1 MAAAER
7 PGCARARVTDA
18 CATRAATLKAVPIAA
33 RPPRGE
39 TSPDLLDRS
48 PESLAAHL
56 EDAAHYPGGR
66 ADAVARP
73 RSERDV
79 AQVLE
84 AREPVLVVGAQ
95 SSLTGG
101 ATPTGSVVLSTVRL
115 TDIGPPLGGR
125 VQVDAGVP
133 LAMLQE
139 ALAPHGL
146 EFPPVPT
153 FLGATVGGAVA
164 TNAAGAA
171 TFKYGTT
178 REWVD
183 GLTVVLAGG
192 DVLDI
197 MRGEHVL
204 DASGVFVI
212 EGPAGV
218 RAVPV
223 PTYRMPDVAKRS
235 AGYHAAPGMDLVDLF
250 IGAEGTLGVI
260 TSVVLRVR
268 RARAG
273 LCYALVPVDTEP
285 HALALV
291 AELRALSQQTWRTG
305 DARGI
310 DVAAIEHMD
319 ARSLEIL
326 REDGADRK
334 YDVSWPAHAGL
345 LLLVQLE
352 LPRLTQAQAYDQIS
366 GALDEDAPDTPLV
379 RFCRVLDR
387 HGVLEDTELAL
398 PGDRKRAEQLL
409 GVREAVPAGVNAR
422 VGRAKRDI
430 DPRIAKTAADMVVPF
445 ACFAE
450 MMDIYRAG
458 FARRGL
464 DVATWGHVSDGN
476 VHPNVLPRSYDDV
489 EQGKAAILEFGVEVA
504 RLGGC
509 PLAEHGV
516 GRHPVKQA
524 LLRQLYGD
532 DGIAQMRRARQALD
546 PDRLL
551 APGVL
556 FPP

>member
-1 MAAAER
+1 M
-7 PGCARARVTDA
+7 PIVARR
-18 CATRAATLKAVPIAA
+18 
-33 RPPRGE
+33 PRGE
-39 TSPDLLDRS
+39 SSPDLFDRS
-48 PESLAAHL
+48 PESVAAHL
-56 EDAAHYPGGR
+56 EDAAHYPGGH

-73 RSERDV
+73 RTERDV
-79 AQVLE
+79 ADVL
-84 AREPVLVVGAQ
+84 AAGVPVLAVGAQ

-101 ATPTGSVVLSTVRL
+101 ATPAGSIVLSTVRL
-115 TDIGPPLGGR
+115 SEVGTPIDDRNRAG
-125 VQVDAGVP
+125 AGVP
-133 LAMLQE
+133 LATLQGS
-139 ALAPHGL
+139 LAVHGL

-153 FLGATVGGAVA
+153 YLGATVGGVVA

-178 REWVD
+178 RDWVA

-192 DVLDI
+192 DVLDLL
-197 MRGEHVL
+197 RGEHLL
-204 DASGVFVI
+204 DGGGVFVI
-212 EGPAGV
+212 EGPAG
-218 RAVPV
+218 RREVPV
-223 PTYRMPDVAKRS
+223 PTYRMPDVTKRS

-260 TSVVLRVR
+260 TSALLQVTA
-268 RARAG
+268 ARAG
-273 LCYALVPVDTEP
+273 LCYALVPVDDEP
-285 HALALV
+285 HAMALV
-291 AELRALSQQTWRTG
+291 GDLRTISQQSWASG
-305 DARGI
+305 DPAGI

-319 ARSLEIL
+319 RRSLEIL

-334 YDVSWPAHAGL
+334 YEVSWPDQAGL

-352 LPRLTQAQAYDQIS
+352 LPLLSQAEAYDQIS
-366 GALDEDAPDTPLV
+366 SALDEDAPDTALV
-379 RFCRVLDR
+379 RFCRLLDR
-387 HGVLEDTELAL
+387 HGVLDDSELAL
-398 PGDRKRAEQLL
+398 PGDRKRADQLL

-422 VGRAKRDI
+422 VGRARRDI

-445 ACFAE
+445 DRFAE
-450 MMDIYRAG
+450 MMTIYRDG

-476 VHPNVLPRSYDDV
+476 VHPNVLPRSYEDV
-489 EQGKAAILEFGVEVA
+489 EQGRAAILEFGVEVA

-532 DGIAQMRRARQALD
+532 EGIAQMRRVKQALD
-546 PDRLL
+546 PQDVL

-556 FPP
+556 FP